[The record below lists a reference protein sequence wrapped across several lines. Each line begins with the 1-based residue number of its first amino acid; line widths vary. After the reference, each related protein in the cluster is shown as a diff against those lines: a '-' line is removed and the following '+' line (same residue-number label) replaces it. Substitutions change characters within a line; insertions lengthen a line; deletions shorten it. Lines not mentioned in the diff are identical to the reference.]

1 MGGYPNMVCEISTLK
16 AQLLNRLQQKGVDPH
31 LIPGLLRLLANSL
44 FVHRHTNRTKVSAH
58 LKFLGWEDF
67 ELDEHTYHLVTAC
80 FENEDLK
87 SLKSMPATWFD
98 ARFAPQAC

>member
-1 MGGYPNMVCEISTLK
+1 MACEISTLK

-44 FVHRHTNRTKVSAH
+44 FVHRHTNRYKVSAH

-67 ELDEHTYHLVTAC
+67 ELDEHTFQLVTAC

-98 ARFAPQAC
+98 VRFAPQAC

>member
-1 MGGYPNMVCEISTLK
+1 MACEFSTIK

-44 FVHRHTNRTKVSAH
+44 FVHRHTNRTKVGAH

-67 ELDEHTYHLVTAC
+67 DLDEHTFHLVTAC

-87 SLKSMPATWFD
+87 TLKSMPASWFS
-98 ARFAPQAC
+98 ARFAPQTC